1 MWPIVRRFG
10 LIALAIVALWL
21 GSVLALNLTVYSPA
35 GHVASYLRAL
45 ESGDYVAAARHAG
58 MPEVPAIVPL
68 EGELQDAR
76 ILGSATLQSGDILVQ
91 TEYLLGGQP
100 ESTFFVVRAGE
111 PVLFLFR
118 TWAFDRPPLG
128 RLELIVPGDD
138 RVDVNGRQLL
148 VSRLGVPAQ
157 TSVFVPGVYGAS
169 LETEWLAAPETFAT
183 LREVGERVQLR
194 VPLEPTTQL
203 VERTTAAVE
212 DFLNGCVAQDVLQPV
227 GCPFGVTIAD
237 RVVGAPQWT
246 VLDYP
251 DVSLELAAD
260 RATWSLV
267 GNSGV
272 AEVTIQVQSL
282 FDGSLEEVTELV
294 PFKVLGVV
302 RGTALDEPV
311 LNLY

>member
-35 GHVASYLRAL
+35 GQVTSYLRAL
-45 ESGDYVAAARHAG
+45 EAGDYVAAARHAG
-58 MPEVPAIVPL
+58 MAEVPAILPL
-68 EGELQDAR
+68 EDELQDVQIA
-76 ILGSATLQSGDILVQ
+76 GSAALPNGNIVVQ
-91 TEYLLGGQP
+91 AEYLLGGER
-100 ESTFFVVRAGE
+100 ESTFFVVEAGE
-111 PVLFLFR
+111 PILFFFR
-118 TWAFDRPPLG
+118 TWEFERPPLG
-128 RLELIVPGDD
+128 RLELVVPGDD

-157 TSVFVPGVYGAS
+157 TSVLVPGLYVAS
-169 LETEWLAAPETFAT
+169 LNTPWLVAPETFTT
-183 LREVGERVQLR
+183 LTEVGARVQLR

-203 VERTTAAVE
+203 VDRTTRAVE
-212 DFLNGCVAQDVLQPV
+212 DFLNDCVAQDVLQPV

-237 RVVGAPQWT
+237 RVVGTPQWAI
-246 VLDYP
+246 LDYP
-251 DVSLELAAD
+251 DVSLRLGAD

-267 GNSGV
+267 ANSGV
-272 AEVTIQVQSL
+272 AEVTLQVQSL
-282 FDGSLEEVTELV
+282 FDGSLEETTEVV
-294 PFKVLGVV
+294 PFRVLGVV

>member
-21 GSVLALNLTVYSPA
+21 GSVLVLNLTVYSPA
-35 GHVASYLRAL
+35 GYVSSYLRAL
-45 ESGDYVAAARHAG
+45 EAGDYVAAARHAG
-58 MPEVPAIVPL
+58 MPEVPAVVPL

-76 ILGSATLQSGDILVQ
+76 ILGSAALPNGDIVVQ
-91 TEYLLGGQP
+91 TQYLLGGQT
-100 ESTFFVVRAGE
+100 ESTFFVVQARE
-111 PVLFLFR
+111 PVLFFFR
-118 TWAFDRPPLG
+118 TWALERPPLG
-128 RLELIVPGDD
+128 RLELVVPGDD

-157 TSVFVPGVYGAS
+157 TSVFVPGLYVAS
-169 LETEWLAAPETFAT
+169 LDTPWLVAPETFAT
-183 LREVGERVQLR
+183 LTEVGERVQLR

-203 VERTTAAVE
+203 VDRTTAAVE
-212 DFLNGCVAQDVLQPV
+212 DFLNDCVAQGVLQPV
-227 GCPFGVTIAD
+227 GCPFGVTITD
-237 RVVGAPQWT
+237 RVVGTPQWT

-251 DVSLELAAD
+251 DVSLRLGAD

-267 GNSGV
+267 ANSGV
-272 AEVTIQVQSL
+272 AEVTLQVQSL
-282 FDGSLEEVTELV
+282 FDGSLEETTEIV
-294 PFKVLGVV
+294 PFRVLGVV